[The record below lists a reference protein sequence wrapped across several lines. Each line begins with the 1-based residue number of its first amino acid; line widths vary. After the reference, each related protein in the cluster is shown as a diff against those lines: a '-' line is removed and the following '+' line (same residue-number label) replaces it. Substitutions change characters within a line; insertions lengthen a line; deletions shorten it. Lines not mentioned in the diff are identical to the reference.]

1 MIWIIGGTSEGREIA
16 DRIKDLDNY
25 IITAATDESR
35 EFIQDGNI
43 RVGRMSY
50 DEMWQFSLENNIS
63 LIVDLTHPF
72 AKIVSDNAKKLADQ
86 LGIKYVRYSR
96 ERVKKR
102 LSSIFLNS
110 YEEAY
115 EYLKDVKG
123 TVFLTTGSKNIADFE
138 KVRGDNRFIYRI
150 LPATES
156 MDICKK
162 NNILMKDIVAVLGP
176 FSVKYNM
183 AMFEE
188 YGADYVIMKDSGDKG
203 GTLEKI
209 KACESLNIPAIIIGR
224 EEEQGLN
231 DLDQVEKIIRE
242 EQTE

>member
-86 LGIKYVRYSR
+86 LGIKYIRYSR

-156 MDICKK
+156 LDICKK

>member
-72 AKIVSDNAKKLADQ
+72 AKIVSDNARKLADQ

-96 ERVKKR
+96 ERVKKG

-156 MDICKK
+156 LDICKK

-183 AMFEE
+183 TMFEE
-188 YGADYVIMKDSGDKG
+188 YEADYVIMKDSGDKG

>member
-72 AKIVSDNAKKLADQ
+72 AKIVSDNARKLADQ

-156 MDICKK
+156 LDICKK

-203 GTLEKI
+203 GTPEKI

>member
-102 LSSIFLNS
+102 SSSIFLNS

>member
-72 AKIVSDNAKKLADQ
+72 AKIVSDNARKLADQ

-156 MDICKK
+156 LDICKK

>member
-156 MDICKK
+156 LDICKK